1 MAFVDIPGRE
11 SLEVPDSWGRD
22 EVTDFVRQ
30 TYPDLFEPAVVNTG
44 PSPVTLG
51 PDRAPLTPEAR
62 QARIASIQGTPAEN
76 RRFAEEQS
84 RIADLDALDAAREA
98 GGITGFLGTS
108 PIMEGPRRVVAGAA
122 NFLRVPGALANI
134 ALTPAFI
141 PEATRPTAERIGKF
155 LQDLDTGI
163 QGMQEQLLVSER
175 PDADPTLRD
184 IAKSFREVG
193 PAAGVADALT
203 LGVNALADSA
213 AYILPSG
220 LVSQALRR
228 VPSLTPR
235 MANALGPM
243 ISVAPVETAEALSEY
258 VEAAEDPVLARVA
271 APIVGAINGAL
282 GSITDSKILDRLGA
296 GNEARRGVAK
306 FLVGQVLG
314 EGATEAAQEATT
326 IGGRFAAT
334 GDVGPDPLNRIGTA
348 ALGGVLAGGGMGA
361 TVAGINRVTA
371 PPPLGRRERKLA
383 LDFAEIASQEGVA
396 DLVDFIPE
404 AKFTPEGAPIE
415 GEFVGG
421 RFRVYTPNIRNESRL
436 RGALREEK
444 AHGWIASPEGQTALN
459 TFIAEHPL
467 TPEDQQRLR
476 DDGYLPQESEP
487 SDAYLRRLSDEFVAK
502 LNRDPKWKQWI
513 GEAVAWVKNAIGVS
527 LTNTQAGRLMLRN
540 LRKAAPVAPTPRALP
555 GPRYALAPE
564 RAEPLLTEIRT
575 QYPSAPPIILSP
587 DRDPR
592 GASFDG
598 QNILV
603 SPQDLPGNPAAAK
616 STILSAMVESGLN
629 LFPESFIPDTFTFLR
644 ETDPL
649 GTGRLAQG
657 LGLTEAD
664 LRTRQG
670 QAAVVS
676 RALRLQAEGR
686 RLRPWLRRWMRRL
699 RIAPTDQLGDQLQRL
714 AQGILTAYEN
724 TEPLPSRQVTPQ
736 DQIYADLFS
745 GVWRYAKPFVDRIR
759 DLALDSRFAA
769 EDERMFRNMASR
781 MRSLVE
787 AGRARDIGAGK
798 TDRTWDARNPK
809 FVEELRDAGV
819 PVSES
824 DERLHGIYRLEAEA
838 RDLVSVLDRAEDLA
852 GLLTRLESTA
862 PGFDRTA
869 DEEALARLRKRINA
883 ANPDALARAEDLRLQ
898 NARRPESK
906 AAMEVLLDPQIR
918 AWLEIIEQIE
928 QSGATPREDVSGP
941 TANAVQTATDT
952 LFLSWRPFR
961 ERTAKVYRE
970 FLETEYPKRLK
981 ALKEKLEGFASDRVK
996 AHVAVGEILSALAGT
1011 ADLSGSVEG
1020 RETAMFLREN
1030 DELLRRFI
1038 VALAQADPD
1047 STVARLRDQVLQAP
1061 DTAPIQEAARNE
1073 LVREIL
1079 ETPVFENSTPDDVRA
1094 LFGVDSR
1101 TANPGLYEW
1110 FSRQPQ
1116 SVKKEVVRNAMRGVV
1131 DARLPRKQ
1139 VGILREAAPRPPNE
1153 AEIQER
1159 FWSAFQQEMDARGL
1173 AALGAAARSAGIST
1187 GALTRLLE
1195 FIRQSPG
1202 ARNAVTSAYD
1212 AVSRELRESALAA
1225 ILEIE
1230 AAGDKAEVAE
1240 RVAPAIE
1247 RFVRARGRA
1256 TDALRGVEQDIAEL
1270 EARRKALEMLRDA
1283 GAATLPE
1290 SELAVSEMLYDAA
1303 DGGVLFRSFIRA
1315 DGTEQ
1320 PEIRVGPRD
1329 EYTPE
1334 LLVRLIEWQQS
1345 ATAAA
1350 NAGTNSEPITRGLL
1364 VAVPLADFYIDAKFT
1379 PEQITST
1386 IAPGRMGDRLTG
1398 LSGLTV
1404 FLNIATRETLT
1415 NMVPGVMG
1423 RRLKLALEGLVKAGR
1438 TVDKLIRRNA
1448 SRNRK
1453 LMEAAAESLDL
1464 DLRSEGHAT
1473 LLRRARNEV
1482 AHRMGRQFEGDVGV
1496 GTSLITLPGRKI
1508 TIELVNL
1515 LRNDRAIGREA
1526 QNEGLQRPYG
1536 GTRILLPGERAV
1548 RPPGETGMFGLARIA
1563 RRDIY
1568 RRLAE
1573 VYRTRDPV
1581 QIAAFWDSADS
1592 ENGLL
1597 WHILDSGRAD
1607 LGLERDRDLL
1617 PAERRIA
1624 NRIFQGAPQ
1633 PKTLDEVV
1641 GLLVTETGLSRSEV
1655 RAKLLGELEAYGRIA
1670 MSRIPADQGTAP
1682 KTRAI
1687 EVFGESDLTEF
1698 TQAAT
1703 PLLFPSSWYTYG
1715 VSDSLQAFYERTAD
1729 PDQVKFLTALK
1740 EGAEAL
1746 TTRASEIQRAIADA
1760 RANGTGMDEALAQFR
1775 GDILW
1780 HTNDL
1785 WSGKTVTPDRAMVA
1799 VNRMRTRAGRLEAE
1813 ITLLQS
1819 PAKAWHSWT
1828 QRAVSTFVP
1837 WMLMWLGP
1845 FIKNVASGPWA
1856 ARFAYRPTFGVNLAT
1871 TKAFLDMLV
1880 SPTYMAWDRLLRL
1893 AESSGIKFESREERQ
1908 TYLESAGIAGS
1919 FSRAELGE
1927 AEAWTRGE
1935 VPGPVERA
1943 LAGSGD
1949 VARRIGE
1956 VTGTPLGDT
1965 ILNRY
1970 ITVSVIPVIVWR
1982 LKRVAAVWKGRLA
1995 RQGVTSRDDS
2005 RYALNDEDIGD
2016 SATLRDWLAPMGNP
2030 ETVLETLDSV
2040 PIRKFWRHP
2049 LGRTMGA
2056 RIINQINAAT
2066 RGNRPTSNPLLTLL
2080 GWSAN
2085 MINQIAA
2092 DARNT
2097 PDTTRFQKVSGLFTR
2112 TLSWALLS
2120 SFGFYWAQYLA
2131 RAGFNLAQT
2140 AAAETLQ
2147 QIFLGIDPDDDD
2159 PEGIFEA
2166 LVKLTQAIREEVPGA
2181 PLAFDAAARVANAMK
2196 APPATGDPTP
2206 FDASFWNMPSSDIVV
2221 ELMKSVPKGLGFDPE
2236 NPRLPALGIM
2246 SQMLQGAVQMAGGAK
2261 TYIEDP
2267 SPESWEGSKADLRE
2281 GTRKLLAVF
2290 SMAGQ
2295 FAYNMAVPESVQS
2308 RQVKAEIVDAARGIG
2323 VEPAKPPGFR
2333 SLKPP
2338 TPVEQALREA
2348 ARRGDAEA
2356 MRRIAGFAFN
2366 RARNRAL
2373 DAGKTEQE
2381 AQSAGEQAVKG
2392 LLVQLDPIR
2401 DALGSAITEEQ
2412 YAKLAPKLGPKV
2424 REAIAQKDRAVDV
2437 ISNTPPDSMRPFQA
2451 TGAML
2456 SPIKQAPGRRSSFR
2470 ASRRR
2475 GRGRVPRYLLARRRR
2490 TRRVRRPRLR
2500 GR

>member
-62 QARIASIQGTPAEN
+62 QARFKSLQGTPAEN
-76 RRFAEEQS
+76 QRFAEEQS

-108 PIMEGPRRVVAGAA
+108 SIMEGPRRVVAGAA

-163 QGMQEQLLVSER
+163 QGMQEQLLVSDR
-175 PDADPTLRD
+175 SGANPTLRD
-184 IAKSFREVG
+184 ITKSFREIG

-203 LGVNALADSA
+203 LGVEALADSA
-213 AYILPSG
+213 AYILPAR
-220 LVSQALRR
+220 LASQVIVQMSRL
-228 VPSLTPR
+228 PSR
-235 MANALGPM
+235 AANVLGAM
-243 ISVAPVETAEALSEY
+243 VSVAPVETAEALSEY

-282 GSITDSKILDRLGA
+282 ESITDSRILDRLGA

-326 IGGRFAAT
+326 IGGRFAAA
-334 GDVGPDPLNRIGTA
+334 GNVGPDPLNRIGTA

-476 DDGYLPQESEP
+476 DDGYLPQESES
-487 SDAYLRRLSDEFVAK
+487 SDVYLRRLSDEFVAK
-502 LNRDPKWKQWI
+502 LNRDPKWKQWV

-540 LRKAAPVAPTPRALP
+540 LRKVAPVAPTPRALP

-616 STILSAMVESGLN
+616 STILSAMVESGFN

-699 RIAPTDQLGDQLQRL
+699 RIAPTDKLGDRLDEL

-787 AGRARDIGAGK
+787 AGRARDIGSGR

-869 DEEALARLRKRINA
+869 DEETLARLRKRIDT

-1020 RETAMFLREN
+1020 RETAIFLREN
-1030 DELLRRFI
+1030 DELLRRFV

-1047 STVARLRDQVLQAP
+1047 STVARLRDQVLG
-1061 DTAPIQEAARNE
+1061 NE
-1073 LVREIL
+1073 
-1079 ETPVFENSTPDDVRA
+1079 PV
-1094 LFGVDSR
+1094 
-1101 TANPGLYEW
+1101 
-1110 FSRQPQ
+1110 
-1116 SVKKEVVRNAMRGVV
+1116 
-1131 DARLPRKQ
+1131 
-1139 VGILREAAPRPPNE
+1139 AAPALTPL
-1153 AEIQER
+1153 
-1159 FWSAFQQEMDARGL
+1159 AR
-1173 AALGAAARSAGIST
+1173 AAGISPD
-1187 GALTRLLE
+1187 ALTRLLE
-1195 FIRQSPG
+1195 LIRRSPG

-1230 AAGDKAEVAE
+1230 AAEDKAEVAE
-1240 RVAPAIE
+1240 RMAPAIE

-1482 AHRMGRQFEGDVGV
+1482 AHRMGRQFESDVGV
-1496 GTSLITLPGRKI
+1496 GTSLIALPGRKI

-1548 RPPGETGMFGLARIA
+1548 RPPGETGTFGLARVS
-1563 RRDIY
+1563 RERIY

-1573 VYRTRDPV
+1573 VHRTRDPV

-1819 PAKAWHSWT
+1819 PVKAWQSGL
-1828 QRAVSTFVP
+1828 QRAVASVVP
-1837 WMLMWLGP
+1837 WMLMWTSPL
-1845 FIKNVASGPWA
+1845 IKNIVSGPWA
-1856 ARFAYRPTFGVNLAT
+1856 GRFANRPVFGTNLAT
-1871 TKAFLDMLV
+1871 IRSVLDMLV
-1880 SPTYMAWDRLLRL
+1880 GSPMHFAWDRLLRL
-1893 AESSGIKFESREERQ
+1893 AESLGVKFPTREERIG
-1908 TYLESAGIAGS
+1908 YLESAGIAGS
-1919 FSRAELGE
+1919 YSRAEMGE

-1935 VPGPVERA
+1935 VPGPVERGMSQ
-1943 LAGSGD
+1943 LGD

-1956 VTGTPLGDT
+1956 AFGTPLGDT
-1965 ILNRY
+1965 VLNRY
-1970 ITVSVIPVIVWR
+1970 LAVSMVPATIWR
-1982 LKRVAAVWKGRLA
+1982 LKRIAAVWKGRLA
-1995 RQGVTSRDDS
+1995 RQGVTGQDDS

-2016 SATLRDWLAPMGNP
+2016 SATLREWLSAMGTP
-2030 ETVLETLDSV
+2030 ETVLLELDAV

-2049 LGRTMGA
+2049 LGAVIGS
-2056 RIINQINAAT
+2056 RIISQVNAAT
-2066 RGNRPTSNPLLTLL
+2066 RGNRPSSNPLLTLL

-2092 DARNT
+2092 DARTT
-2097 PDTTRFQKVSGLFTR
+2097 PETSRTRKLASLFAR
-2112 TLSWALLS
+2112 TLTWSALS
-2120 SFGFYWAQYLA
+2120 SLGFYWALFAA
-2131 RAGFNLAQT
+2131 RTGASMAQT
-2140 AAAETLQ
+2140 ALAETLE

-2166 LVKLTQAIREEVPGA
+2166 IVKLTQAIRQQVPGA
-2181 PLAFDAAARVANAMK
+2181 PMALDAGARVANAMK
-2196 APPATGDPTP
+2196 MPPATGDPTP

-2308 RQVKAEIVDAARGIG
+2308 KQVKAEIVDAAREIGI
-2323 VEPAKPPGFR
+2323 EPAKPPGFR

-2356 MRRIAGFAFN
+2356 MRRITGFAFN

-2401 DALGSAITEEQ
+2401 DALGAAITEEQ

-2475 GRGRVPRYLLARRRR
+2475 GRGRGRVPRYLLARRRR